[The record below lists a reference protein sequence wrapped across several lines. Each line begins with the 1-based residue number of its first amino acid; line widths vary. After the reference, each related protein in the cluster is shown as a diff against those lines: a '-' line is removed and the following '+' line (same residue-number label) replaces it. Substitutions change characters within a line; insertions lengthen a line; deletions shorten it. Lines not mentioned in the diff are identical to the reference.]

1 MTQEKMTMKM
11 MNNMWTNV
19 KTMNKIKEMMTRTML
34 LFDIFFNFSP
44 VVYFCAYLKGVG
56 HRESKIQLRRFL
68 ASDWEEF
75 RNEHLLRA

>member
-19 KTMNKIKEMMTRTML
+19 RTMNKIKEIMTRTML
-34 LFDIFFNFSP
+34 LLDIFFNFPPMVHFS
-44 VVYFCAYLKGVG
+44 AYSKGVG
-56 HRESKIQLRRFL
+56 HRESKIQLQRFL

-75 RNEHLLRA
+75 